1 MEQLC
6 GIRPIHNGVD
16 GVIHYGVAIE
26 RTIYILKDRIQVCRA
41 ANPQGQGIHPRM
53 QFMLRQI
60 PVWSYVKKKYKLKIT
75 FFADTPLF
83 ILPPFMTV
91 TDQTVIPVGV

>member
-1 MEQLC
+1 MNVL
-6 GIRPIHNGVD
+6 ILNGSP
-16 GVIHYGVAIE
+16 H
-26 RTIYILKDRIQVCRA
+26 
-41 ANPQGQGIHPRM
+41 PQGNTKAMIEAFVKGAAENRNNITV
-53 QFMLRQI
+53 FDVCKKQI
-60 PVWSYVKKKYKLKIT
+60 AGCKGCEYWSYVKKKYKLKIT